1 DDSSKRVLTI
11 VRGGAKVSI
20 VRDIL
25 HHHDVDDEYCYA
37 FVYPANNSSS
47 KIATTS
53 AAVPSKSETS
63 IPTIYDEYKD
73 VFSDGLRELPEHGI
87 QDFSI
92 ELKDGKILPF
102 GPLYSMS
109 EKELE
114 IVQTYITDMLG
125 KGLIR
130 PSKSP
135 CGAPIVF
142 ARKKD
147 GSLRLC
153 VDYRRLN
160 DLTVRNVYPL
170 PRIDEMVDRLAG
182 SKIFT
187 TLDLKDAY
195 WLCRIRSGDEWK
207 TAFRTRFGMFEYL
220 VMPFGLSN
228 APGNFQTHIN
238 RCFHDMLDIFVQI
251 YLDDFLIF
259 SETEEA
265 HVDHVC
271 KVLQRCR
278 EHALPI
284 NLKKCRFH
292 QESVEFLGYRIDS
305 TGVHMIEDRVA
316 RIIDWETPRD
326 LKALQSFLGFCNFY
340 RSFIKDYSLIVSPLT
355 GLTKKGVE
363 FVWSVDCEKA
373 FVDTSTN
380 NYQ

>member
-1 DDSSKRVLTI
+1 MLHRLRIIKITHDGDLVTRDEQVKDDSSRRVLTI
-11 VRGGAKVSI
+11 VRGEAKVSI

-25 HHHDVDDEYCYA
+25 HHQDVGDEYCYA
-37 FVYPANNSSS
+37 FVYPANDSSS

-53 AAVPSKSETS
+53 AAVLSKSETS
-63 IPTIYDEYKD
+63 TPTIYDEYKD

-87 QDFSI
+87 QDLSI
-92 ELKDGKILPF
+92 ELKDGKIPPF

-114 IVQTYITDMLG
+114 IVQT
-125 KGLIR
+125 
-130 PSKSP
+130 
-135 CGAPIVF
+135 
-142 ARKKD
+142 
-147 GSLRLC
+147 
-153 VDYRRLN
+153 RLN
-160 DLTVRNVYPL
+160 DLTVKNVYPL

-228 APGNFQTHIN
+228 APGNFQTHVN

-265 HVDHVC
+265 HFS
-271 KVLQRCR
+271 LSFRS
-278 EHALPI
+278 
-284 NLKKCRFH
+284 LKFRLLFN
-292 QESVEFLGYRIDS
+292 QF
-305 TGVHMIEDRVA
+305 
-316 RIIDWETPRD
+316 
-326 LKALQSFLGFCNFY
+326 
-340 RSFIKDYSLIVSPLT
+340 SLI
-355 GLTKKGVE
+355 
-363 FVWSVDCEKA
+363 
-373 FVDTSTN
+373 TN
-380 NYQ
+380 GMFPIFLD